1 MTDSCSPFLK
11 GVGVDEK
18 MVSGV
23 IHLLFSTSILQRVT
37 KGCKIAMAQKNRFP
51 KAAKVTSNIPRSL
64 LGPPLR
70 APIILSQREECF
82 KLCCPAIDQVA
93 QHGLAM
99 FALQDDAYKG
109 SGNGGLNEAML
120 PSS

>member
-1 MTDSCSPFLK
+1 MECRQCRQLAAWSMTDSCSPFLK

-51 KAAKVTSNIPRSL
+51 KLLKRPQTF
-64 LGPPLR
+64 LGP
-70 APIILSQREECF
+70 C
-82 KLCCPAIDQVA
+82 
-93 QHGLAM
+93 
-99 FALQDDAYKG
+99 
-109 SGNGGLNEAML
+109 
-120 PSS
+120 